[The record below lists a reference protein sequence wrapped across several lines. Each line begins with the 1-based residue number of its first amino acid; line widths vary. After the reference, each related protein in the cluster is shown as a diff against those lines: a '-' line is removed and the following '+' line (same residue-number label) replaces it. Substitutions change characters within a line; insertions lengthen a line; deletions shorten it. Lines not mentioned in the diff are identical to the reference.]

1 MDPEFVRIITRVLII
16 GFVVIGGGATALYFA
31 FRSFGRSEKQ
41 HGFLWLAGIAFAIL
55 IVCVVL
61 WRLSGYGAQ

>member
-16 GFVVIGGGATALYFA
+16 GFVVTGGGATALYFA
-31 FRSFGRSEKQ
+31 FRSFGKPGGQR
-41 HGFLWLAGIAFAIL
+41 GFLWLTGIAFVIL
-55 IVCVVL
+55 VICVVL